1 MFKLADLMENNAEY
15 IAKLDTLDNGK
26 PLTTAIEDVEGSVA
40 CLRYF
45 AGKYSLLLK
54 LKHPFCK

>member
-1 MFKLADLMENNAEY
+1 MENNAEY